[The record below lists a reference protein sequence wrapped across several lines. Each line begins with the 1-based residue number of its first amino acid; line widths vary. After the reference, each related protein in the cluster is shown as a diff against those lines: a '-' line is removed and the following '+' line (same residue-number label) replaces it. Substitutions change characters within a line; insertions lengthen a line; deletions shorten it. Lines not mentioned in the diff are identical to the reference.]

1 MESSCTEVAPLLTLT
16 PLSCFRTLLPSCGQ
30 SHPAS
35 TRQSCRI
42 ARDPVGSGWRRSLGG
57 LWSQPCSPHGH
68 IQFQKSPWVEI
79 SRPLGARDAT
89 QLLCRGEIIFLG
101 IPFPDKFNLL
111 VPPFLF
117 CCIPTSKP
125 LVNVQRPKPIST
137 LNFSTKGTYTPAFP

>member
-1 MESSCTEVAPLLTLT
+1 MESSCTEVAPLTLT
-16 PLSCFRTLLPSCGQ
+16 PLSCFRTLSPSCGQ

-42 ARDPVGSGWRRSLGG
+42 AREWIRLERSLGG

-68 IQFQKSPWVEI
+68 IQFQKSPRVEI
-79 SRPLGARDAT
+79 SRPLEARDAT

-125 LVNVQRPKPIST
+125 LVSVQRPKPIST
-137 LNFSTKGTYTPAFP
+137 LNFSAKGTYTPTFP